1 MSGVNEDDRVSTTAE
16 ELWLKVLKDCDNE
29 TVHHAFIDFCTATRQ
44 LPLAGEKYRTY
55 REQKGN
61 TPLIDRCMKKIV
73 LSAQVSYL
81 PDGQKTRTAQ
91 RGPFSRLLTAVL
103 FLMSGFIIVAL
114 WVSFPGVRIAIFICA
129 AILLAGGLYQIRRKR

>member
-1 MSGVNEDDRVSTTAE
+1 MSAVNEDDRARTTAE
-16 ELWLKVLKDCDNE
+16 ELWRTVLKDFDNE

-44 LPLAGEKYRTY
+44 LPLAGAKYRTY

-61 TPLIDRCMKKIV
+61 TPLINRCMKKIV

-81 PDGQKTRTAQ
+81 PDGQKARAAQ

-103 FLMSGFIIVAL
+103 FLMSGFIIVAF
-114 WVSFPGVRIAIFICA
+114 WVSFPDARAGIFICTA
-129 AILLAGGLYQIRRKR
+129 MLLAVGVYQIRRKR